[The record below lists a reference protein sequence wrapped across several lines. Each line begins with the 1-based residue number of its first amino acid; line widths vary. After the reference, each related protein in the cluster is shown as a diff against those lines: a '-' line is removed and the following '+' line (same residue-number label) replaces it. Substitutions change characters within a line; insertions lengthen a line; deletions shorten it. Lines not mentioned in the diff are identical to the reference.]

1 MKKKIAVIFG
11 TRPEAIKCAP
21 VVMALQKESALEPL
35 VIVTAQHRQ
44 MLDQALEIFGIR
56 PHVDLNVMKDN
67 QTLAGLTA
75 SVVESM
81 DRALT
86 EHKPDFVLVQGD
98 TTTTFAS
105 ALAAFYRKIPVGHI
119 EAGLRTYNKLNPFPE
134 EVNRQLTST
143 LSELHFP
150 PTELALGNLVNE
162 GIGRDRILVTGNT
175 VIDALLHTAETV
187 RSAPPVVN
195 VGGGRRLILVTA
207 HRRENFGKPIEE
219 ICRAIKTLVTER
231 DDIEVAYPVHLNPNI
246 KGPVHALLGGL
257 ERVHLI
263 PVQSYTS
270 FVKLMSSA
278 FFIMSDSGGV
288 QEEAPSLGKPVLVLR
303 ETSERMEAVEAGT
316 VRLVGTDPETIV
328 SEALSL
334 LDDREHYERM
344 STVRN
349 PFGDGRASERI
360 AAAVMEHF
368 GFGPR
373 PIEFSAAL
381 SAVGE

>member
-1 MKKKIAVIFG
+1 MKKKVAVIFG

-21 VVMALQKESALEPL
+21 VVMELERSGAFEPL

-44 MLDQALEIFGIR
+44 MLDQALEIFGIK
-56 PHVDLNVMKDN
+56 PHVDLNVMREN

-75 SVVESM
+75 SVVDSM
-81 DRALT
+81 DRVLA

-134 EVNRQLTST
+134 EVNRQLTSS
-143 LSELHFP
+143 LAELHFP
-150 PTELALGNLVNE
+150 PTPMAAGNLVKE
-162 GIGRDRILVTGNT
+162 GISRESIFITGNT
-175 VIDALLHTAETV
+175 VIDALLHTSEMV
-187 RSAPPVVN
+187 RDAPAVVS
-195 VGGGRRLILVTA
+195 VGKGRRLILVTA
-207 HRRENFGKPIEE
+207 HRRENFGGPIEG
-219 ICRAIKTLVTER
+219 ICKAIRMLVEER

-246 KGPVHALLGGL
+246 KGPVHELLGGM

-278 FFIMSDSGGV
+278 YIIMSDSGGV

-316 VRLVGTDPETIV
+316 VKLVGTDPAKICK
-328 SEALSL
+328 EARRL
-334 LDDREHYERM
+334 LDDSSFYGEM
-344 STVRN
+344 SRVTN
-349 PFGDGRASERI
+349 PFGDGRASSRI
-360 AAAVMEHF
+360 VAVLSSCFNGTEK
-368 GFGPR
+368 PL
-373 PIEFSAAL
+373 EFTAGLNAL
-381 SAVGE
+381 NG